1 MGVDDLLC
9 HFKVLSETGA
19 TEVGEMGLA
28 GIIFREMCLVVLLN
42 NTSGTRNCGDCRGN
56 ESSDKYHGNILVKS
70 RKVWKV

>member
-1 MGVDDLLC
+1 MGANDSLC

-42 NTSGTRNCGDCRGN
+42 NASATGNSGDCRGN
-56 ESSDKYHGNILVKS
+56 GSSDKYRGNILVKS
-70 RKVWKV
+70 HKVQTV